1 MFLCFI
7 FAVCQKIFGDVEIT
21 SYLLIYLFVYV
32 LKWYLLGTLNVSWTS
47 DWHGLFWTNSKV
59 LLKSTE
65 GLFQPALIHLK
76 WIFSITLHKKIM
88 LNFTFLHSWS
98 PKTVKTKEHLHVLLK
113 ITSPWTEAT
122 CSALCGSPGRRQTVK
137 WKWLLT
143 FEHQQSH
150 WEPFSCSP
158 RLLWIYLKQSKRS
171 HLQHSKRFQR
181 SHPPSAP
188 GGQVWAVLTGGLR
201 ERGLFVCL
209 EQTNVLYVYSV
220 SLSSG
225 KRSGSALRG
234 LDVTVMNLLFFIT
247 IQGWQI
253 QLMSL
258 YSVFCPFWLY
268 ASSSSRVKLN

>member
-1 MFLCFI
+1 MCWSDT
-7 FAVCQKIFGDVEIT
+7 CWEP
-21 SYLLIYLFVYV
+21 
-32 LKWYLLGTLNVSWTS
+32 WTCPELQTDS
-47 DWHGLFWTNSKV
+47 LFWTNSKV

-88 LNFTFLHSWS
+88 QNFADLHSRS

-158 RLLWIYLKQSKRS
+158 RLLWIYL
-171 HLQHSKRFQR
+171 QHSKRFQR

-201 ERGLFVCL
+201 ERGW
-209 EQTNVLYVYSV
+209 EQSSNVWNKQTFYTFIQFLYLQVREV
-220 SLSSG
+220 VLH
-225 KRSGSALRG
+225 RE
-234 LDVTVMNLLFFIT
+234 V
-247 IQGWQI
+247 
-253 QLMSL
+253 
-258 YSVFCPFWLY
+258 
-268 ASSSSRVKLN
+268 